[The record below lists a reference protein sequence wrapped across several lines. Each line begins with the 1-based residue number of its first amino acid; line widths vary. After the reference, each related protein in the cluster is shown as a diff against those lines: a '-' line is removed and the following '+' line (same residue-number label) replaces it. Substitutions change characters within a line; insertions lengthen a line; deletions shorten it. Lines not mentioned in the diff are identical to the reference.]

1 MNFTV
6 LTLFPDLM
14 QAFFRHGMIA
24 RGIEKKLISGTCINI
39 RDFAL
44 NKHKTVDD
52 KPYGG
57 GSGMVMK
64 PEPLYSVILQAKEKS
79 PESKVVIL
87 SPQGDRF
94 NQDVAVSLAEQKQNL
109 ILVCGRYE
117 GIDERIYTLL
127 ADEEISIGDYVLTGG
142 ELAAMVIIDAV
153 ARLIP
158 GVLGKN
164 DSYQSDTFMDDRL
177 EYAQYTRPETFEGEA
192 IPGILLSGNHEKIRL
207 WRKKSSLQ
215 RTFLKRPDLFEK
227 AKLNKEEKQILKQ
240 WCMELETLTG
250 DTSAG

>member
-6 LTLFPDLM
+6 LTLFPELIH
-14 QAFFRHGMIA
+14 AFFRHGMIA
-24 RGIEKKLISGTCINI
+24 RGMEKKLISGTCINI

-44 NKHKTVDD
+44 DKHNTVDD

-64 PEPLYSVILQAKEKS
+64 PEPLYSAILEAQKKA
-79 PESKVVIL
+79 PESKIVIL

-94 NQDVAVSLAEQKQNL
+94 NQDMAVSLAGQQQDL

-142 ELAAMVIIDAV
+142 ELGAMVIIDAV

-158 GVLGKN
+158 GVLGNN
-164 DSYQSDTFMDDRL
+164 DSYQSDSFMDDRL

-192 IPGILLSGNHEKIRL
+192 IPEVLLSGNHEKIRL
-207 WRKKSSLQ
+207 WRKKNSLQ
-215 RTFLKRPDLFEK
+215 RTFLKRPELFEK
-227 AKLNKEEKQILKQ
+227 TELNKEEKRILKQ
-240 WCMELETLTG
+240 WCRELE
-250 DTSAG
+250 AIRNEN

>member
-6 LTLFPDLM
+6 MTLFPDLM

-24 RGIEKKLISGTCINI
+24 RGIEKKLISAACINV
-39 RDFAL
+39 RDFAQD
-44 NKHKTVDD
+44 KHNTVDD
-52 KPYGG
+52 RPYGG

-64 PEPLYSVILQAKEKS
+64 PEPLYSAILQAKEKT
-79 PESKVVIL
+79 PGAKTVIL
-87 SPQGDRF
+87 SPQGTGFD
-94 NQDVAVSLAEQKQNL
+94 QDMAVSFARQKQNL
-109 ILVCGRYE
+109 ILICGRYE

-142 ELAAMVIIDAV
+142 ELGAMVIIDAV

-164 DSYQSDTFMDDRL
+164 DSYQSDSFMDDRL

-192 IPGILLSGNHEKIRL
+192 IPHVLLSGNHEKIRL

-227 AKLNKEEKQILKQ
+227 TELNKEEKQILTQ
-240 WCMELETLTG
+240 WCRELEALTG
-250 DTSAG
+250 GTRVG